1 MAYDKF
7 TPLKDPSGND
17 IRKGLI
23 GNSESLE
30 EGEVI
35 VPDRNGED
43 AVVDTGGGTTGD
55 LLGVVYG
62 IEGKNG
68 EILEVNSYSAE
79 TDNVS
84 DKMVQVAYVPLYIP
98 REFGATLDADAGTTT
113 GSSAYGN
120 FAVDS
125 TGLLLSESSYVA
137 FGTKAS
143 KQFFSFGLVPGTS
156 RDVTGFF
163 IATIVA

>member
-1 MAYDKF
+1 MYNKF
-7 TPLKDPSGND
+7 TPLKDVSGD
-17 IRKGLI
+17 DFKRDLI
-23 GNSESLE
+23 GNSEDLE
-30 EGEVI
+30 VGEVV
-35 VPDRNGED
+35 VPDRNGETS
-43 AVVDTGGGTTGD
+43 VVDTGGGTTGD
-55 LLGVVYG
+55 LLGVVAG

-68 EILEVNSYSAE
+68 EILEVDSYSAE
-79 TDNVS
+79 SDNVTV
-84 DKMVQVAYVPLYIP
+84 DMVQATYIPLYIS

-125 TGLLLSESSYVA
+125 TGLLLDESSYAAV
-137 FGTKAS
+137 GTKSS
-143 KQFFSFGLVPGTS
+143 KQFFSFGLIPGTS